1 MMTTGGGGGGGG
13 GGGAGSGGSFGGRAG
28 GLGRRTGAGGTSGG
42 LGTFFGG
49 LALCG
54 LGAYLFL
61 GRVTVHTSFWR
72 FAGGGSAFGVTL
84 VPMLIGIGLLFFSG
98 KSILGWVLTIAGFGA
113 LLVGV
118 IANLDVYFHDTSLTA
133 TLLMLGMLV
142 GGLGLIVR
150 SLRPQGDAQEPG
162 AGRAEIR

>member
-1 MMTTGGGGGGGG
+1 MTTGR
-13 GGGAGSGGSFGGRAG
+13 AGSGASFGGRG
-28 GLGRRTGAGGTSGG
+28 GGDGPGRRPGAGGTSGG
-42 LGTFFGG
+42 LGAFFGG

-72 FAGGGSAFGVTL
+72 FAGGGSAFGITL
-84 VPMLIGIGLLFFSG
+84 LPMLIGIGLLFFSG
-98 KSILGWVLTIAGFGA
+98 KSIFGWVLTIAGFGA

-118 IANLDVYFHDTSLTA
+118 ISNLDVYFHDTSLTA

-150 SLRPQGDAQEPG
+150 SLRPQGDEAEPG
-162 AGRAEIR
+162 AGRGRAEIP